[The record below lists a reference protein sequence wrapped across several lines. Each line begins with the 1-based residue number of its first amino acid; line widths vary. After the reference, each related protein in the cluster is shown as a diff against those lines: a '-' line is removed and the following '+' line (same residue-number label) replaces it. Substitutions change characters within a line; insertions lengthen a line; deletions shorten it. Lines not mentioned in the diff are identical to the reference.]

1 MNEIVWNNPDYFPA
15 MWVGAAVAVVA
26 LGAGLW
32 RRRALRRFAAERLLP
47 SLAGPGRTARGMI
60 AAVLLTAATLA
71 VALGLAD
78 PRWGK
83 KPTEVRQRGID
94 IVFALDVSR
103 SMQARD
109 ATPYRLAR
117 ASQYITDMLDE
128 LGGDRVALVCFG
140 GSARQIVPLTTNY
153 SDVKMALQEVGPH
166 TVTRGGSSLADAL
179 DTAAASFVDETA
191 DHKAIV
197 LLTDGEDHGSDPA
210 DVAREILRDT
220 GIRVFTV
227 GLGDP
232 NGSTIPTGKG
242 RVLTYNG
249 QPVVSKMQGKT
260 LEDIALAGGG
270 AYIPAGVKT
279 VDMPAVYR
287 QHIGVIPQRE
297 YRKAMLDRY
306 IPRYQWLIGPAVA
319 LLLAEMLLVAGLRR
333 REARTQ

>member
-1 MNEIVWNNPDYFPA
+1 MSKIVWNNPDAFWLA
-15 MWVGAAVAVVA
+15 WLAGGAAVVAVAAVVWQ
-26 LGAGLW
+26 G
-32 RRRALRRFAAERLLP
+32 RARVRFASRRLL
-47 SLAGPGRTARGMI
+47 SVLMDRPGRLPAI
-60 AAVLLTAATLA
+60 ASAVLVSAAALA

-103 SMQARD
+103 SMMVRD
-109 ATPYRLAR
+109 ATPDRLAR
-117 ASQYITDMLDE
+117 AKQYITDLLDE

-166 TVTRGGSSLADAL
+166 TVTRGGSSLAEAL
-179 DTAAASFVDETA
+179 QTAAASFVDETA

-197 LLTDGEDHGSDPA
+197 LLTDGEDHGSAPA
-210 DVAREILRDT
+210 DVAREILDDK
-220 GIRVFTV
+220 GVRVFTV
-227 GLGDP
+227 GLGSAD
-232 NGSTIPTGKG
+232 GATIPAGRG
-242 RVLTYNG
+242 RVVTHAG
-249 QPVVSKMQGKT
+249 QAVVSKMQGRT
-260 LEDIALAGGG
+260 LEQIALAGGG

-306 IPRYQWLIGPAVA
+306 IPRYQWLIGPAVV
-319 LLLAEMLLVAGLRR
+319 LLLAEMLIAAGVRR
-333 REARTQ
+333 RKGRSR